1 MKDNKLMKMIGF
13 TMRRGV
19 SGAFAGCLLAGIAAA
34 TITAPAANA
43 APCSASGATGTIS
56 SVSGAASQFLIAH
69 PGADQVLTNAAS
81 QSPDD
86 ARASVRAYFTANPG
100 EYLELKGITRPLVD
114 LQKQCGVSGL
124 GGADLLQAF
133 NEFQNG

>member
-1 MKDNKLMKMIGF
+1 MKMSGL
-13 TMRRGV
+13 TLRRGT
-19 SGAFAGCLLAGIAAA
+19 GAVFAGCVLSGIAAV
-34 TITAPAANA
+34 TITAPVANA
-43 APCSASGATGTIS
+43 APCTASGATGTIS
-56 SVSGAASQFLIAH
+56 SVSGAASQFLSAH
-69 PGADQVLTNAAS
+69 PGADQVLTTAAS

-114 LQKQCGVSGL
+114 LQNQCGVNGL

>member
-1 MKDNKLMKMIGF
+1 MKMSGT

-19 SGAFAGCLLAGIAAA
+19 SGVFAGCVLGGLATVAIAA
-34 TITAPAANA
+34 PANA
-43 APCSASGATGTIS
+43 APCTASQATGTIS
-56 SVSGAASQFLIAH
+56 SVSGAASQFLAAH

-86 ARASVRAYFTANPG
+86 ARASVRGYFTANPG

-114 LQKQCGVSGL
+114 LQNQCGGHGL

-133 NEFQNG
+133 NEFQAG

>member
-1 MKDNKLMKMIGF
+1 MTWTGI
-13 TMRRGV
+13 TPSRV
-19 SGAFAGCLLAGIAAA
+19 VTTVFAGCLVGAAA
-34 TITAPAANA
+34 TITAPVAGA
-43 APCSASGATGTIS
+43 APCTASGATATIS
-56 SVSGAASQFLIAH
+56 SVSGAASQFLSAH

-81 QSPDD
+81 QSPDQ

-114 LQKQCGVSGL
+114 LENQCGVNGL
-124 GGADLLQAF
+124 GSANLLQAF

>member
-1 MKDNKLMKMIGF
+1 MKLSGL
-13 TMRRGV
+13 TLRRGV
-19 SGAFAGCLLAGIAAA
+19 GGVFAGSVLAGIAAV
-34 TITAPAANA
+34 TVTAPVANA
-43 APCSASGATGTIS
+43 APCSASGATATIS
-56 SVSGAASQFLIAH
+56 SVSGAASQFLSAH
-69 PGADQVLTNAAS
+69 PGADQALTNAAS

-114 LQKQCGVSGL
+114 LQNQCGVNGL